1 MMYLQQVM
9 DKIAE
14 YLVNDRPVYVTDGT
28 VTRRVVFALVYNRVL
43 SLNTDQPRECV
54 EIPEAVLSQLD
65 GWGMQELSDGLFIA
79 PEWWIA
85 I

>member
-1 MMYLQQVM
+1 MLYLNQVM

-28 VTRRVVFALVYNRVL
+28 VTRRVVSAVVYNHVL
-43 SLNTDQPRECV
+43 SLNTDQPREYV
-54 EIPEAVLSQLD
+54 EIPEAVLSQPD
-65 GWGMQELSDGLFIA
+65 GWSMQELSDGLFIA